1 MINLIFWIIGIL
13 ILFIIC
19 FIDIKFNSK
28 SIILNSNIVK
38 NNSFYIGNLAEQEL
52 ILTLKNYGIDSKAI
66 FHNLYVKKSDGKY
79 AQIDVAV
86 LTNKGLIVFEVKNYS
101 GWIYGNEDQT
111 FWTKVLA
118 YGRKKYRFYNPIM
131 QNATH
136 IKALRY
142 NLPQNLKIP
151 IYSIIVFYGNAVL
164 KNISCSSL
172 NTYVINSNS
181 VCDVIESILNK
192 PVITD
197 FNNKKILQVLN
208 RASRNSKNPFIII
221 PHAYLSGKHLK

>member
-1 MINLIFWIIGIL
+1 MLLIVFIALGFNNAIHSNKPVIPII
-13 ILFIIC
+13 
-19 FIDIKFNSK
+19 
-28 SIILNSNIVK
+28 SNISIVK
-38 NNSFYIGNLAEQEL
+38 HNSFYIGNLAEQAL
-52 ILTLKNYGIDSKAI
+52 ISDLKNYGIDSKAI
-66 FHNLYVKKSDGKY
+66 FHNLYVRKSNGKY
-79 AQIDVAV
+79 AQIDVVA
-86 LTNKGLIVFEVKNYS
+86 LTNRGLIVFEVKNYS
-101 GWIYGNEDQT
+101 GWIYGNEGQT

-136 IKALRY
+136 IKALCY

-151 IYSIIVFYGNAVL
+151 IYSIIVFYGTAVL

-172 NTYVINSNS
+172 NTYIINSNS
-181 VCDVIESILNK
+181 ICNVIESILNK

-208 RASRNSKNPFIII
+208 KASRNSKNPFIII